1 MHEIKEKR
9 THVIDQE
16 TFDEW
21 KEVIKSIEDVKKGIN
36 RCVKYI
42 SYADSVIRN
51 IKQPEEDGIVSMR
64 NYLIIRKCE
73 SVIQLSIS
81 AAGDYEKSKE
91 CYSRLLDNVQS
102 RMKWDLLSHLN
113 SIEIPQLE
121 KKSVPNLSIVEG

>member
-9 THVIDQE
+9 THVISRE

-21 KEVIKSIEDVKKGIN
+21 KEVIKSIEDVEKGIN
-36 RCVKYI
+36 RCVEYI
-42 SYADSVIRN
+42 SYADSVMRK
-51 IKQPEEDGIVSMR
+51 IKQSENRIVSMR

>member
-9 THVIDQE
+9 THVISRE

-21 KEVIKSIEDVKKGIN
+21 KEVIKSIEDVEKGIN
-36 RCVKYI
+36 RCVEYI
-42 SYADSVIRN
+42 SYADSVMRK
-51 IKQPEEDGIVSMR
+51 IKQSENRIVSMR

-121 KKSVPNLSIVEG
+121 KKSVPNLLVVEG

>member
-9 THVIDQE
+9 THVISRE

-21 KEVIKSIEDVKKGIN
+21 KEVIKSIEDVEKGIN
-36 RCVKYI
+36 RCVEYI
-42 SYADSVIRN
+42 SYADSVMRK
-51 IKQPEEDGIVSMR
+51 IKQSENRIISMR
-64 NYLIIRKCE
+64 NYLLIKKFETI
-73 SVIQLSIS
+73 IQLSIS

-121 KKSVPNLSIVEG
+121 KKSVPNLSVIES

>member
-9 THVIDQE
+9 THVISRE

-21 KEVIKSIEDVKKGIN
+21 KEVIKSIEDVEKGIN
-36 RCVKYI
+36 RCVEYI
-42 SYADSVIRN
+42 SYADSVMRK
-51 IKQPEEDGIVSMR
+51 IKQSENRIVSMR

-121 KKSVPNLSIVEG
+121 KKSVPNLSVIEG

>member
-9 THVIDQE
+9 THVISRE

-21 KEVIKSIEDVKKGIN
+21 KEVIKSIEDVEKGIN
-36 RCVKYI
+36 RCVEYI
-42 SYADSVIRN
+42 SYADSVMRK
-51 IKQPEEDGIVSMR
+51 IKQSENRIISMR
-64 NYLIIRKCE
+64 NYLLIKKFETI
-73 SVIQLSIS
+73 IQLSIS

-113 SIEIPQLE
+113 SKEIPQLE
-121 KKSVPNLSIVEG
+121 RKSVPNLSVIEG